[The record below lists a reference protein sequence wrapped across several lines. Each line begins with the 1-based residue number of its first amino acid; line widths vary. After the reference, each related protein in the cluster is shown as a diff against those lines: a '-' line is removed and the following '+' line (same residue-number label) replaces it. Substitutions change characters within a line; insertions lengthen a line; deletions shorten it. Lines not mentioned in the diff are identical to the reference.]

1 MKLNVKSLAEVEIG
15 FLVVAPG
22 IYHARIEKAEVKQN
36 KAGTG
41 NNLLVQFKV
50 LDPEVTLHKNGSTV
64 TNKGNVYVSRYYSLV
79 PTQDYDPDKNLK
91 ELAVAIKLDPTADLT
106 VEDLLQKIVN
116 VKLSHKPAEG
126 SYQEGN
132 DVDRVTPLKD
142 DDMFTP
148 PPF

>member
-22 IYHARIEKAEVKQN
+22 IYHARIEKVEVKPN

-41 NNLLVQFKV
+41 NNLSVMFKV
-50 LDPEVTLHKNGSTV
+50 LDPTVTLNKDGSTQA
-64 TNKGNVYVSRYYSLV
+64 NKGNVIVSRYYSLV
-79 PTQDYDPDKNLK
+79 PTDNYDPDKNLK
-91 ELAVAIKLDPTADLT
+91 ELAVAIKLAPEKDLN
-106 VEDLLQKIVN
+106 VEDLLLKIVN
-116 VKLSHKPAEG
+116 IKVTHKHAEG
-126 SYQEGN
+126 TYQEGN
-132 DVDRVTPLKD
+132 DVARVTPIKD